1 MLSRKPNTNGI
12 CPVLE
17 GGRRNFQG
25 MRDEL
30 GCGDLGWKVHK
41 GSSQQYQFPTKV
53 RNGQE
58 NFFESMESLQKKEI
72 LSSDLPRDREA

>member
-1 MLSRKPNTNGI
+1 
-12 CPVLE
+12 
-17 GGRRNFQG
+17 

-72 LSSDLPRDREA
+72 LSSDLPRDREAWSDLPGDPISASTELTPFT